1 MLVILLVITYI
12 STKLASRQPEPH
24 SAAAFTSYTSHQY
37 TLSCQQ
43 QMQGQLHHF
52 PESLSPFFYGG
63 GSRSHLSMLLACL
76 TALLS
81 DNTIKGAIKLRITL
95 LLSKISHV
103 LLALG

>member
-24 SAAAFTSYTSHQY
+24 SAAVLTSYTSHQY

-52 PESLSPFFYGG
+52 PESLSPFFFGG
-63 GSRSHLSMLLACL
+63 EADLISQCCLLA
-76 TALLS
+76 
-81 DNTIKGAIKLRITL
+81 
-95 LLSKISHV
+95 
-103 LLALG
+103 